1 MAWNEPGGGGK
12 DPWGGRKGEQGP
24 PDLDQLMRKLRDRI
38 GRLFGDRRRKIGPGL
53 DPRHLGWLV
62 LLAFVIW
69 LVTGFYII
77 DQGQRGVVVR
87 FGRYV
92 ATTLP
97 GLHWHPPYP
106 LGRVSVV
113 NLKQQ
118 RYVEVGYQS
127 SGGPERAPRD
137 QALMLTR
144 DDDIID
150 ARFAVQYQVSSPRD
164 YLFNVRDPDGT
175 VKEVAESAVRQV
187 IGQSTLDSVMSTDPA
202 GITSRI
208 RSLIQVMLDRYHA
221 GIQIVNVS
229 LQSAQPP
236 AQVKKAFDDAVKARE
251 EARRVKSDARI
262 YAGTVVPE
270 ARAAASR
277 MVEQASAYKTG
288 VIDEAQGKASRF
300 LQLLAVYRQA
310 PEITRKR
317 LYLDAMESVLSR
329 SSKVLLDVKKGN
341 NVFYLPLG
349 KMIPR
354 GKPAAKEAKPAAL
367 SPSPPP
373 ALQEQK
379 PRKRAPVRQRET
391 H

>member
-1 MAWNEPGGGGK
+1 MAWNNEPGGGGK

-24 PDLDQLMRKLRDRI
+24 PDLDQLVRRLRDRI
-38 GRLFGDRRRKIGPGL
+38 GRLFGDRRRKIGPEL
-53 DPRHLGWLV
+53 DPRHLGWLA

-87 FGRYV
+87 FGQYV
-92 ATTLP
+92 ATTSP

-106 LGRVSVV
+106 LGSVSVV

-118 RYVEVGYQS
+118 RYMEVGYQS
-127 SGGPERAPRD
+127 SGGAERVSRD
-137 QALMLTR
+137 QTLMLTR
-144 DDDIID
+144 DGDVID
-150 ARFAVQYQVSSPRD
+150 ARFAVQYQVSNPRD

-187 IGQSTLDSVMSTDPA
+187 IGQSTLDAVINPDPS
-202 GITSRI
+202 GITSRVKT
-208 RSLIQVMLDRYHA
+208 LIQAMLDRYRA

-229 LQSAQPP
+229 LQNAQPP

-251 EARRVKSDARI
+251 EARRVKSDAQA
-262 YAGTVVPE
+262 YADAVVSE

-277 MVEQASAYKTG
+277 MIEQANAYKTG
-288 VIDEAQGKASRF
+288 VIDKAQGKTSRF

-329 SSKVLLDVKKGN
+329 SSKVLLDVKRGN

-349 KMIPR
+349 KMLPR
-354 GKPAAKEAKPAAL
+354 AGSAAGKAKPTA
-367 SPSPPP
+367 SSPPP
-373 ALQEQK
+373 PSLQEQK
-379 PRKRAPVRQRET
+379 PRNRAPVRQREA